1 ASSVPPPP
9 PANDAFANA
18 QSISGSSGNVTGSNA
33 NATKESGEPNHAGNA
48 GGRSV
53 WYAWT
58 APTTDPV
65 TIQTVGSS
73 FDTLLAVYTGSA
85 VNALSAVASNDNI
98 DTGNLQS
105 RVTFTPVA
113 GTVYRIAVD
122 GFNGANGNLSLA
134 WNQTP
139 APPPAPANDAFANA
153 QSISGSSGNVTG
165 SNANATKESGEPN
178 HAGNAGGR
186 SVWYAWTAPTTDP
199 VTIQTVGSSFDTL
212 LAVYTGSAVNALSA
226 VASNDNIDT
235 GNLQS
240 RVTFTPVAGTVYRIA
255 VDGFNGASGNLS
267 LAWSQTPA
275 PPPAPANDAFANTQ
289 SISGSSGNVT
299 GSNANATKESG
310 EPNHAGNS
318 GGRSVWYA
326 WTAPTTDP
334 VTIQTVGS
342 VFDTLLAVYT
352 GSAVNALSAVA
363 SNDNIDTGNL
373 QSRVTFTPV
382 AGTVYRIAVDGFNGA
397 SGTLSLAWNQTPP
410 PPPAPANDAFVN
422 AQSISGASGNVTGS
436 NANATKVSGEPYHA
450 GNAGGRS
457 VWYYWTAPGSGS
469 VTIDTVGSTFNTLLG
484 VYTGGSVSGLT
495 TVASNDDIS
504 SGSNFQSRVTFSA
517 VSGTT
522 YRIAVDGSNG
532 ASGSVILNWSL
543 TNPGPLPDLIV

>member
-1 ASSVPPPP
+1 SMKTFFSRAGGPFCVVLLTPFLFAARLSAQA
-9 PANDAFANA
+9 PANDLFVNA
-18 QSISGSSGNVTGSNA
+18 QSIGGASGRVTGSNVGATKESGEPGHAGNAGGRSVWYNWTAPDSGSVTIETVGSTFDTLLAVYTGSSISTLTRVASNDDISGGTLQSRVSFSAAAGTVYRVAVDGYGGASGSISLAWSLGAASSAPANDLFVNAQTLSGASGAVTGSNA

-48 GGRSV
+48 GGHSL
-53 WYAWT
+53 WYYWT
-58 APTTDPV
+58 APTTDPA
-65 TIQTVGSS
+65 TIQTVGS
-73 FDTLLAVYTGSA
+73 A
-85 VNALSAVASNDNI
+85 
-98 DTGNLQS
+98 
-105 RVTFTPVA
+105 
-113 GTVYRIAVD
+113 
-122 GFNGANGNLSLA
+122 
-134 WNQTP
+134 
-139 APPPAPANDAFANA
+139 
-153 QSISGSSGNVTG
+153 
-165 SNANATKESGEPN
+165 
-178 HAGNAGGR
+178 
-186 SVWYAWTAPTTDP
+186 
-199 VTIQTVGSSFDTL
+199 FDTL

-267 LAWSQTPA
+267 LAWSQTPT
-275 PPPAPANDAFANTQ
+275 PPPPPANDAFANAQ
-289 SISGSSGNVT
+289 SISGTSGSVT

-310 EPNHAGNS
+310 EP
-318 GGRSVWYA
+318 
-326 WTAPTTDP
+326 
-334 VTIQTVGS
+334 
-342 VFDTLLAVYT
+342 
-352 GSAVNALSAVA
+352 
-363 SNDNIDTGNL
+363 
-373 QSRVTFTPV
+373 
-382 AGTVYRIAVDGFNGA
+382 
-397 SGTLSLAWNQTPP
+397 
-410 PPPAPANDAFVN
+410 
-422 AQSISGASGNVTGS
+422 
-436 NANATKVSGEPYHA
+436 YHA
-450 GNAGGRS
+450 GDAGGRS